1 MKELIFV
8 YHAKSGLWNGVLDSI
23 HKWTSPDTYPC
34 HLCAI
39 TYGTVSMKGRWK
51 KYIQSLPFPVI
62 FYHLDDLP
70 KELPTVEYPC
80 AYLRNQ
86 NDAELFIHKR
96 ELVSCQDVEDLISLV
111 NKKLKHPIE

>member
-23 HKWTSPDTYPC
+23 HKWTSPETYPC

-39 TYGTVSMKGRWK
+39 TYGTVSMKRKWK
-51 KYIQSLPFPVI
+51 EYIQSLPLPVM

-70 KELPTVEYPC
+70 KGLPTVEYPC
-80 AYLRNQ
+80 ALLRKQ
-86 NDAELFIHKR
+86 NDAELFIPKS
-96 ELVSCQDVEDLISLV
+96 ELEKCVNVEELISLV
-111 NKKLKHPIE
+111 NKKLKNPIE